1 MKTAAKKPSAK
12 KAPAKKAPAK
22 NASASKAT
30 SSKAG
35 GSKASAKKA
44 APKKAA
50 AKSGTRKAAAKREL
64 IAPRG
69 DKRYIRR
76 DAKGRIKESDD
87 VSRSLSAD
95 RRRKAKTSAKKG
107 QGDRGD

>member
-1 MKTAAKKPSAK
+1 MRTAKKKAPDTKASAKKAAAK
-12 KAPAKKAPAK
+12 KAPAKAAM
-22 NASASKAT
+22 
-30 SSKAG
+30 
-35 GSKASAKKA
+35 KKA

-50 AKSGTRKAAAKREL
+50 SKKPAAKVQKSGAKREL

-76 DAKGRIKESDD
+76 DAQGRIKESDD

-95 RRRKAKTSAKKG
+95 RRRTAKTKAKKG